1 MKEENSFK
9 NILKGTF
16 AFGGVQVF
24 QILVNLVRG
33 KFVAMFLGPDGM
45 GISSLYTSACN
56 TLTQFSS
63 MGLNLAITKEIAS
76 VRDDEN
82 ALQQTIQVARRLVM
96 VTSLFGAFLCIVLS
110 PFLSK
115 WTFGTNGYTIP
126 FAVLSLM
133 VFFTLQG
140 KLEYSIL
147 QGMHAVKRL
156 SYSSLV
162 GASVGLVLGVPLYYF
177 FGVEG
182 IVPALVILAIS
193 TYIYFRLSVR
203 KTIVVEKMKVSL
215 RQHKTLVR
223 SLLLMGF
230 ILMASDLIGTLVTY
244 LINLV
249 IREFGSEENVGLYQ
263 SANSITN
270 QYVGL
275 VFSAMAMDYFPRLA
289 AVKNDHRTMSEVVDR
304 QHAVVSLI
312 VAPLVCLLILT
323 APLIIRLLLTEEFL
337 SVVPLVRW
345 MGLAIVFRAIAYPM
359 GYISFAHDNKKVFF
373 WTEGVFGN
381 VLNLVISCLMY
392 LEFGLVGMGMGMVL
406 TEIISIIAYICIT
419 GHFYSYRMSGKTV
432 RILTCYSLFPAA
444 VFAFSFIQDRPWA
457 LPMMI
462 AFSIV
467 CCAIAIIGLKRL
479 LRK

>member
-1 MKEENSFK
+1 MKGENSFK

-16 AFGGVQVF
+16 AFGGVQAF
-24 QILVNLVRG
+24 QIIVNLIRG
-33 KFVAMFLGPDGM
+33 KFVAMFLGPEGM

-56 TLTQFSS
+56 TVTQFSS
-63 MGLNLAITKEIAS
+63 MGLNLAIVKEVAA
-76 VRDDEN
+76 VRDNEE
-82 ALQQTIQVARRLVM
+82 ALRKTIQVARRLVM
-96 VTSLFGAFLCIVLS
+96 ATSLLGAFLCIALS
-110 PFLSK
+110 PWLSV
-115 WTFGTNGYTIP
+115 WTFGTDDYTIP
-126 FAVLSLM
+126 FVILSLM
-133 VFFTLQG
+133 VFFILQG
-140 KLEYSIL
+140 RLEYSIL

-177 FGVEG
+177 LGVNG
-182 IVPALVILAIS
+182 IVPALVILSIS

-203 KTIVVEKMKVSL
+203 KTFEVGKIRISL
-215 RQHKTLVR
+215 RQHKQLVK
-223 SLLLMGF
+223 SLLVMGF
-230 ILMASDLIGTLVTY
+230 ILMASDLIGTFVNY

-249 IREFGSEENVGLYQ
+249 IREFGSEGNVGLYQ

-270 QYVGL
+270 QYIGL
-275 VFSAMAMDYFPRLA
+275 VFSAMAVDYFPRLA
-289 AVKNDHRTMSEVVDR
+289 AVKDNHKTMSDIVDR

-323 APLIIRLLLTEEFL
+323 APWIIRLLLTDEFL

-392 LEFGLVGMGMGMVL
+392 IEFGLVGMGMGMVL
-406 TEIISIIAYICIT
+406 TEIISILAYLMVT
-419 GHFYSYRMSGKTV
+419 GHFYSYKMNVFTARLIAG
-432 RILTCYSLFPAA
+432 YALFPIV
-444 VFAFSFIQDRPWA
+444 VFVLSLMQDHTWTMPLMIVVA
-457 LPMMI
+457 L
-462 AFSIV
+462 S
-467 CCAIAIIGLKRL
+467 CCAISIIGLKRL
-479 LRK
+479 IRK